1 MNIEPPKYSCERI
14 VAAVLRIT
22 AVSCIC
28 LLAACQT
35 SPPVQEMSDARQ
47 AIAAAIEAGAGT
59 KAEAELKMAKEHL
72 DAAEERIS
80 EKAYTAAR
88 REAMN
93 AKQNALD
100 ALSIAEQQQDQSQP

>member
-1 MNIEPPKYSCERI
+1 M
-14 VAAVLRIT
+14 LRIS
-22 AVSCIC
+22 VVYCVC

-59 KAEAELKMAKEHL
+59 VAQEELKKAEDHL

-88 REAMN
+88 REAMT